1 MEQQKILRINYK
13 EKKLVN
19 QEQINEE
26 EIQSAVEEANLQW
39 LADKSETNKQLK
51 AKQREYEIAKTT
63 FPLNCKKIINL
74 KNDIQGLENGL
85 KDLDI
90 LGEEL
95 GFKNLK

>member
-1 MEQQKILRINYK
+1 M
-13 EKKLVN
+13 
-19 QEQINEE
+19 
-26 EIQSAVEEANLQW
+26 
-39 LADKSETNKQLK
+39 
-51 AKQREYEIAKTT
+51 KQREYEIAKTT
-63 FPLNCKKIINL
+63 FSLNCKKIINL